1 MTIPNLLK
9 SIVSLGMFAIA
20 LKAAH
25 YAYVSV
31 AVGMRG
37 EAVIQLLAASLALG
51 FALFLCRVIDHYT
64 TKKKRV

>member
-1 MTIPNLLK
+1 
-9 SIVSLGMFAIA
+9 MFAIA

-37 EAVIQLLAASLALG
+37 EAVIQLLAAALALG
-51 FALFLCRVIDHYT
+51 FALFLCRVIDHHHS
-64 TKKKRV
+64 KKKRG